1 MDRATKR
8 TGQSLDACKRPKI
21 ESAVQEANKESCGA
35 YRGYKV
41 HRGDAVEEIGEQGIA
56 RARFFSRYVRPRR
69 PAKFRTMNGLQD
81 IFGGRFS
88 PSNLEQTLTY
98 EGPLTVERKH
108 KGGFGSGQR
117 RERML
122 LAELMARFRAGD
134 DSYYL
139 TTQYDEEEYE
149 SESESESDNDD
160 DCEEAEVLK
169 APIDTSSSADGAEP
183 AWPALESD
191 DESLNLANIHDDFDD
206 VVSLEEE
213 IDMESARRVRE
224 LFQPPLWAIR
234 DQIPPVPPFLAG
246 LVPQQVNLWV
256 GYSKENAVPSDILDP
271 DSRYVPG
278 GANSSGLHHDHADNL
293 YLLLNGRKRFTLYSP
308 ADAHKLYTVGTI
320 RKIYNSGVIDY
331 EADDNAPSWD
341 HVRDDGALIREV
353 ARWRL
358 GQGDLEPATRAEL
371 EAVLEH
377 EENGHRHRDS
387 TRSTNRDNANLE
399 KTPPSFSR
407 IPPALLHLDE
417 LTPDLRK
424 ELEEF
429 SNTHFPGFLQLN
441 KLTVWLSAGEMLY
454 LPTGWFH
461 EVSSFANETV
471 RSNEDR
477 IHIAVNYW
485 FAPPN
490 GSSPEKLYADTY
502 WMEDFELTK
511 RAIAAQN
518 EQGTHLDAYHGPL
531 A

>member
-8 TGQSLDACKRPKI
+8 TGQSPDARKRPKT
-21 ESAVQEANKESCGA
+21 ESADHQADKEVCGGYEGYRVQK
-35 YRGYKV
+35 
-41 HRGDAVEEIGEQGIA
+41 GDAVEEIGEQGIA
-56 RARFFSRYVRPRR
+56 QARFFSRYVRLRR
-69 PAKFRTMNGLQD
+69 PAKFMTMSGLQD
-81 IFGGRFS
+81 VFGGRFS
-88 PSNLEQTLTY
+88 PSELEQTLAY
-98 EGPLTVERKH
+98 EGTLTVERKH

-122 LAELMARFRAGD
+122 LAELMAKFRAGD

-139 TTQYDEEEYE
+139 TTQYEEEE
-149 SESESESDNDD
+149 SGSGSDSEGDGEQEDVL
-160 DCEEAEVLK
+160 EVALD
-169 APIDTSSSADGAEP
+169 ARSSADGGEP

-191 DESLNLANIHDDFDD
+191 DESLNIGNAHDDFDD
-206 VVSLEEE
+206 VVSLDEE
-213 IDMESARRVRE
+213 IDLESARRVRE
-224 LFQPPLWAIR
+224 LFQPPLCAIR
-234 DQIPPVPPFLAG
+234 DQIPLVPPFLAG
-246 LVPQQVNLWV
+246 LVPQQINLWA
-256 GYSKENAVPSDILDP
+256 GFSKENPVPSDILDP

-293 YLLLNGRKRFTLYSP
+293 YLLFNGRKRFTLYSP

-331 EADDNAPSWD
+331 EADDNAPSWC
-341 HVRDDGALIREV
+341 HVRDDGALVREV

-358 GQGDLEPATRAEL
+358 AQGDLDPATRADL
-371 EAVLEH
+371 EAVLER
-377 EENGHRHRDS
+377 EEGGEGHRDATRSSNRDS
-387 TRSTNRDNANLE
+387 TDLARS
-399 KTPPSFSR
+399 PPSFSR

-417 LTPDLRK
+417 LTPELRK

-441 KLTVWLSAGEMLY
+441 KLTVWLSPGEMLY

-485 FAPPN
+485 FVPPN
-490 GSSPEKLYADTY
+490 GSSPEQPYADSY
-502 WMEDFELTK
+502 WLEDFELTK
-511 RAIAAQN
+511 RAIAAQHA
-518 EQGTHLDAYHGPL
+518 QGALPDAHHDPL